1 MLRLVKT
8 NTKYKESF
16 LDALRDDHKEKRNID
31 LNVKI
36 LQKQK
41 NFSAFVRNLHNHEK
55 GIDLPK
61 KLVPCTTFWLI
72 NGNKFIGRVS
82 VRHRMPI
89 IKESGH
95 IGYEIRVSE
104 RKKGYGNKILAM
116 VLPKAYRL
124 GLKKVLIICNEDNI
138 GSRKII
144 ENNGG
149 ILKNKFTGN
158 SGKIRLRYWINIQ
171 KVLKIR

>member
-8 NTKYKESF
+8 NTKYKKSF
-16 LDALRDDHKEKRNID
+16 LDALRDDHKEKRNMD
-31 LNVKI
+31 LDVKT
-36 LQKQK
+36 LQK
-41 NFSAFVRNLHNHEK
+41 NFSAFVGKLHNHEK

-61 KLVPCTTFWLI
+61 KWVPCTTFWLI

-82 VRHRMPI
+82 VRHRLPI

-95 IGYEIRVSE
+95 IGYEIRVNE
-104 RKKGYGNKILAM
+104 RKRGYGNKILAM
-116 VLPKAYRL
+116 VLPKAYKL
-124 GLKKVLIICNEDNI
+124 GLKKVLIICNEENI

-149 ILKNKFTGN
+149 ILKNKIMGKL
-158 SGKIRLRYWINIQ
+158 GKIRLRYWINIQ
-171 KVLKIR
+171 KVLKK